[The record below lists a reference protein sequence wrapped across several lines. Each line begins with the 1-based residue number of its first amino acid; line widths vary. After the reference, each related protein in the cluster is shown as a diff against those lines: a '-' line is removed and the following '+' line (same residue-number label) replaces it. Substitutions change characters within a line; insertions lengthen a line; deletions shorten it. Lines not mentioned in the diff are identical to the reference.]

1 VHAASIGLGGR
12 PHLDSEI
19 AAFGDPLLT
28 PARVLAQHRGRWLV
42 AGVDGEGRLV
52 PCRARVTEAPA
63 GPPVTGDWV
72 ALDAGGAVAAVL
84 DRRGVLARRAAGPA
98 VERQLLAANVDL
110 ALLVE
115 ALPAPNPRRLERLA
129 AIASAGG
136 VAAALVLTKADLDPD
151 GHLVAARLGRPL
163 GLLDA
168 VAVSA
173 RDGAGV
179 TVLRALLAPDAT
191 AVLLGASGAGKSTL
205 VNALL
210 GTDRQETGPVRAGDG
225 RGRHTTVTREMV
237 VLPGGALL
245 VDTPGIREVGLW
257 DGAGEAFAD
266 VDEVARR
273 CRFADCGHRGEPG
286 CAVVEEIAPERLAAW
301 HKLEREQAWVDDKRA
316 AARARGEQLKQW
328 TRQQRADRRSKGNG

>member
-1 VHAASIGLGGR
+1 VHASSIGLGGR

-19 AAFGDPLLT
+19 AALGDPLLT
-28 PARVLAQHRGRWLV
+28 PARVIAQHRGRWLV
-42 AGVDGEGRLV
+42 AGPDGAGRLV
-52 PCRARVTEAPA
+52 PCRSRVADAPA

-84 DRRGVLARRAAGPA
+84 ERRGVLERRAAGAA

-110 ALLVE
+110 AVLVE

-151 GHLVAARLGRPL
+151 GHLVAARLGREL

-173 RDGAGV
+173 RDGAGLV
-179 TVLRALLAPDAT
+179 ALRTLLIPDAT
-191 AVLLGASGAGKSTL
+191 VVLLGPSGAGKSTL

-210 GTDRQETGPVRAGDG
+210 GADRQSTGPVREGDG
-225 RGRHTTVTREMV
+225 RGRHTTVAREMV

-245 VDTPGIREVGLW
+245 VDTPGIREMGLW

-266 VDEVARR
+266 VDEAARR
-273 CRFADCGHRGEPG
+273 CRFRDCRHGDEPG
-286 CAVVEEIAPERLAAW
+286 CAVAAEIPRERLAAW

-316 AARARGEQLKQW
+316 ASRARGEQLKQW